1 MRRIVRLALAA
12 AAVGIAAIL
21 ALLAV
26 DVARWDR
33 TVARDDLRFAKT
45 PSRFDLW
52 RGDEILPLGFAR
64 EVLAVDDDLAYRR
77 AVRTFW
83 RSQPRAGVQ
92 VGPKAV
98 VLRARAQL
106 LLERIANTDPDRRRR
121 SEAANLL
128 GVLSMTAQRFDV
140 GNRGPK
146 LLERA
151 VTNFRVAVK
160 LDPSNEDAKYNLE
173 LFLRAIAYDPIVGD
187 EPTGPRHGREAPGA
201 GISNAGTGY

>member
-1 MRRIVRLALAA
+1 VTRIARLVLAGAALVAAAFLAVLALD
-12 AAVGIAAIL
+12 VG
-21 ALLAV
+21 
-26 DVARWDR
+26 RWEQ
-33 TVARDDLRFAKT
+33 TVTRDDLRFEKT

-52 RGDEILPLGFAR
+52 RRDEILPFGVAR
-64 EVLAVDDDLAYRR
+64 EVLALEDDLAYRR

-121 SEAANLL
+121 SDAANLL
-128 GVLSMTAQRFDV
+128 GVLSTSAQRFDV

-151 VTNFRVAVK
+151 VTNFRNAVK

-173 LFLRAIAYDPIVGD
+173 LFLRAIAYDPIIGE
-187 EPTGPRHGREAPGA
+187 EPTGPRHGREAPVA